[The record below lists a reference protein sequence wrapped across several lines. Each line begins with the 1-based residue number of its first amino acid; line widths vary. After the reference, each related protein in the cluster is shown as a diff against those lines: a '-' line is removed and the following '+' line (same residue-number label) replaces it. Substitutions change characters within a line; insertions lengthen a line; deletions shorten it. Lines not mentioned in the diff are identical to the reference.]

1 LVAKIAIFKRYLDD
15 HVQTDPQG
23 EQVVR
28 NANVIVVSC
37 QSRPAGVP

>member
-15 HVQTDPQG
+15 NVQTDPQA
-23 EQVVR
+23 EKVVR

-37 QSRPAGVP
+37 QSRPAGAP